1 MSNAE
6 ISSQSS
12 PEYSVLYTLAAG
24 VGGTGG
30 EFTNTAAIPNYL
42 GECSKI
48 VGVVRTTAIAPATA
62 AVSVTK
68 GAVVALVGPPA
79 VAGFPTIRL
88 SSADSGDVNSYRI
101 FWVNQVAASP
111 YAAVQGC

>member
-12 PEYSVLYTLAAG
+12 PEYSVLYTLA
-24 VGGTGG
+24 VGQ
-30 EFTNTAAIPNYL
+30 FTNTAAIPNYL

-48 VGVVRTTAIAPATA
+48 VGVVRTTAIAPASA
-62 AVSVTK
+62 PVSVTK

-88 SSADSGDVNSYRI
+88 SSADAGDVNSYRI

-111 YAAVQGC
+111 YDAVQGC